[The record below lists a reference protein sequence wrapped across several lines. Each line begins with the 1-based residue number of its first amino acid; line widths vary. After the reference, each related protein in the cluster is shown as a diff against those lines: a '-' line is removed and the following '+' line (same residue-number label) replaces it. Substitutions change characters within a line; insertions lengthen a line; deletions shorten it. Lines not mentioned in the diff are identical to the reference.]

1 MSDRTRRGSLLIR
14 DLVAGY
20 GHLRVLEG
28 VSLEVPAGEFVAL
41 IGANGAGK
49 STLIKAVMG
58 LLRARGEV
66 RYQGKNLL
74 FEPPHARVRFG
85 IGYVPEGRQVFPGLT
100 VEQNLRV
107 VCRGRRREERRVIER
122 AYRLF
127 PRLRERRAQI
137 ASSLSGGEQ
146 QMLALGRAL
155 VLEPKLLI
163 ADEISLGLAPI
174 IVQQI
179 LRALEELN
187 EQGMTILLA
196 EQNAAAA
203 LDAATTG
210 YVLETGRVALH
221 ASAAALR
228 NDPAVVDAYIQSF

>member
-1 MSDRTRRGSLLIR
+1 MSDNDSRESLVIR

-28 VSLEVPAGEFVAL
+28 VSLEVPAGQFVAL

-58 LLRARGEV
+58 LIRGRGEV
-66 RYQGKNLL
+66 RYQGRNLL
-74 FEPPHARVRFG
+74 AEPPHARVRLG

-107 VCRGRRREERRVIER
+107 VCRGRRREDREAIER

-127 PRLRERRAQI
+127 PRLRERRGQPA
-137 ASSLSGGEQ
+137 ASLSGGEQ

-155 VLEPKLLI
+155 VLKPRLLI

-174 IVQQI
+174 VVQQI
-179 LRALEELN
+179 LQALRELN
-187 EQGMTILLA
+187 EQGTTILLA

-210 YVLETGRVALH
+210 YVFETGRVALSG
-221 ASAAALR
+221 SAAALR
-228 NDPAVVDAYIQSF
+228 DDPAVIAAYIQSF